1 VVYFRELGNHP
12 AYYEDASSSLEMI
25 RRRATVLG
33 VSSAVILGILVSWLF
48 LSPLSG
54 SAGQTRQDNVKIQ
67 GMGFFQVF
75 DSQGRLVSQ
84 QTEHNSLY
92 ANGVNNMAACLSGV
106 STSGNYGG
114 APCTGVT
121 NGIGATWTCNGGSNC
136 LNGVITVAD
145 NTKDDGSCGG
155 GGLACAGDA
164 VATDALTPSGCNEFG
179 TNSCVGWAVT
189 ATFPSELFTTSSCA
203 TSCTV
208 TSAFSEY
215 LFPGTVHEGSAF
227 DDITGLSIAL
237 SPGDTLV
244 VTITFTIGA

>member
-1 VVYFRELGNHP
+1 L
-12 AYYEDASSSLEMI
+12 AS
-25 RRRATVLG
+25 RRRLYLVLT
-33 VSSAVILGILVSWLF
+33 AVVFAGILVSWLVLASF
-48 LSPLSG
+48 AVIGAQS
-54 SAGQTRQDNVKIQ
+54 RQDGVKIQ
-67 GMGFFQVF
+67 GVGVF
-75 DSQGRLVSQ
+75 KVYDSQGRLVDQ
-84 QTEHNSLY
+84 VTAHNNLY
-92 ANGVNNMAACLSGV
+92 ANGVNNMALCLSGV

-121 NGIGATWTCNGGSNC
+121 NGMGATWVCNGGSNC

-155 GGLACAGDA
+155 GLGAGNCAADT
-164 VATDALTPSGCNEFG
+164 VATDAAVPTGCSSSGGPTC
-179 TNSCVGWAVT
+179 TGWTVT

-208 TSAFSEY
+208 DSAFAQY
-215 LFPGTVHEGSAF
+215 IFPGPVGEGSAF

-244 VTITFTIGA
+244 ITITFTIGA